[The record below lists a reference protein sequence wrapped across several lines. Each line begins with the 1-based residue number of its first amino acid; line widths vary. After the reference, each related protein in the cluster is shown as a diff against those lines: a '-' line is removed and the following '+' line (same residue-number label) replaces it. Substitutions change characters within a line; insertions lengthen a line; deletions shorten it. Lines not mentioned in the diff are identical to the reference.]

1 MNGRQLKQIIREEYK
16 KILKENSELEPGLSN
31 FFENDII
38 MNSDISGQVVESQ
51 MEELLNTV
59 SNDIE
64 KTLSSAP
71 DRQKAKVAIRNII
84 IIYLYYIST

>member
-1 MNGRQLKQIIREEYK
+1 
-16 KILKENSELEPGLSN
+16 
-31 FFENDII
+31 
-38 MNSDISGQVVESQ
+38 

-71 DRQKAKVAIRNII
+71 DRQKAKVAIRNQWMQM
-84 IIYLYYIST
+84 LKDWR